1 MTDARD
7 DEDDRNANA
16 AGKAIDSFSIE
27 VLGYNRRHPEP
38 GQPSPGSTLRRAE
51 LAMADRE
58 ARKKWLGRIL
68 ILVASGV
75 VSVFAGI
82 AVPWII
88 KKLG

>member
-1 MTDARD
+1 MTEPPDRI
-7 DEDDRNANA
+7 DDRIRDRIRN
-16 AGKAIDSFSIE
+16 FSAVI
-27 VLGYNRRHPEP
+27 LGYDPEHPEP
-38 GQPSPGSTLRRAE
+38 GQPTPGSTLRRAE